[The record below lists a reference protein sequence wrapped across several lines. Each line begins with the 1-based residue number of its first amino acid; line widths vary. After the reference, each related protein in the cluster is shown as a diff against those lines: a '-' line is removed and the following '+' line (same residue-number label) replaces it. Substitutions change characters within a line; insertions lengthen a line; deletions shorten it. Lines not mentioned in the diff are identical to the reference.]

1 VIASALPSSF
11 RDPSGFLFIRDG
23 VLFRQINLS
32 FREQFDA
39 FVDSGLCRALT
50 DAGLLIPHEE
60 VDLALAAAPGAYKVI
75 RPEPIDFVSYPYEW
89 CFGELKDAALA
100 TLQIQAKALDFGMS
114 LRDASAYN
122 IQFHHGKPIL
132 VDTLSF
138 ATLREGTPWVAY
150 RQFCQ
155 HFLAPLALAS
165 HKDVRLSQLSRVHID
180 GIPLDLAASLL
191 PFRARLR
198 PSLLLHVFLHARSQ
212 RRYQDRQ
219 PTAPRRPFPLRAFRG
234 LVGSLQKA
242 LASLRWE
249 PDRSAW
255 TGYYT
260 EAKSY
265 TPEATEHKVAVVAR
279 FIDRAEP
286 QSVWDLGGNTG
297 LYSRIAAARGTPTIS
312 LDQDPAAVE
321 ANYRQASTSA
331 ETNLLPLVLDLTNP
345 SPGIGWANRERLS
358 LSERGPADLVMA
370 LALIHHLAIG
380 NNTPLEWVAGLMR
393 DLCTWLV
400 IEFVPKSDPMVQ
412 RLLATREDVFPGYTL
427 EGFEAAFAQGFSI
440 EEREP
445 IQGSERVLYLMR
457 ARSRD
462 LT

>member
-1 VIASALPSSF
+1 VIAAALPSSF

-23 VLFRQINLS
+23 TLYRQVNLS
-32 FREQFDA
+32 FREHFDA
-39 FVDSGLCRALT
+39 FVESGLYRALI
-50 DAGLLIPHEE
+50 DAGLLIRHEE
-60 VDLALAAAPGAYKVI
+60 VDLALAATPGAYKVI
-75 RPEPIDFVSYPYEW
+75 RPEPLDFVSYPYEW

-138 ATLREGTPWVAY
+138 ETLREGSPWVAY

-165 HKDVRLSQLSRVHID
+165 YKDVRLSQLSRVHID

-191 PFRARLR
+191 PIRARLR

-234 LVGSLQKA
+234 LVESVEKA
-242 LASLRWE
+242 VARLRWE

-255 TGYYT
+255 TGYYA
-260 EAKSY
+260 EAQSY
-265 TPEATEHKVAVVAR
+265 TSEATEHKKALVAQ

-286 QSVWDLGGNTG
+286 RSVWDLGGNTG
-297 LYSRIAAARGTPTIS
+297 LYSRIAAARGTPTMS

-321 ANYRQASTSA
+321 ANYRQVSTNA
-331 ETNLLPLVLDLTNP
+331 ESNLLPLVLDLTNP
-345 SPGIGWANRERLS
+345 SPSIGWANRERLS
-358 LSERGPADLVMA
+358 LSERGPADLVLA
-370 LALIHHLAIG
+370 LALIHHLVIG
-380 NNTPLEWVAGLMR
+380 NNTPLERVAGFMR
-393 DLCTWLV
+393 DIGTWLV

-427 EGFEAAFAQGFSI
+427 EGFEAAFEGGFSI
-440 EEREP
+440 EAREP
-445 IQGSERVLYLMR
+445 IRASERVLYLMR
-457 ARSRD
+457 ARHSEI
-462 LT
+462 T